1 MDTTNIRF
9 DKSSKDLLEN
19 IQILSNHFNTS
30 DTNKNNINNLFK
42 LIESSNKLLYSY
54 VGVMCKK
61 IRDYLNENKK
71 TVLLHDDH
79 SIDFN
84 PNIKDFDTK
93 QFEKWDK
100 MLLITDEINGF
111 VNLSIQFD
119 NNVSLAFVNE
129 FLNFVNTIS
138 KSTDIYLFYYVITTR
153 NINFTNIDDLKNIIN
168 ASISEFEDDIYINCN
183 TKFSLEEKFNI
194 INYYYEIFF
203 INSKSDNLLY
213 KIWGTEDEYNT
224 KKKET
229 KKLPDNFDIF
239 GKLFNNNTLG
249 KCDFGD
255 LNNAEDGDVGDILKN
270 AMMNMFS
277 GLGGLGGLGGLD
289 KINKE
294 EDSDGDLD
302 EDPDPDVQAIEKLID
317 NISDNGH
324 FSNKNDDH
332 IDDID

>member
-1 MDTTNIRF
+1 MDSSNIIL
-9 DKSSKDLLEN
+9 DTSSKDLLEN

-30 DTNKNNINNLFK
+30 DSNKNNINNLFK

-54 VGVMCKK
+54 AGIMCKK
-61 IRDYLNENKK
+61 IYDFLHVNKK
-71 TVLLHDDH
+71 TTLLHDDYY
-79 SIDFN
+79 IEIN
-84 PNIKDFDTK
+84 PNIKELTTE
-93 QFEKWDK
+93 QFQNWNKL
-100 MLLITDEINGF
+100 LLIKDEINGF
-111 VNLSIQFD
+111 VNLNIQFS
-119 NNVSLAFVNE
+119 NNVTHEFVNE
-129 FLNFVNTIS
+129 FVNYINSIS
-138 KSTDIYLFYYVITTR
+138 ITTDILLFYYVITTR
-153 NINFTNIDDLKNIIN
+153 TIDFTNIDTLKNIIN
-168 ASISEFEDDIYINCN
+168 ASASEFEDDIYINCN
-183 TKFSLEEKFNI
+183 VKFSLEEELNI
-194 INYYYEIFF
+194 INYYYEIF
-203 INSKSDNLLY
+203 IQNKKSDNVLY

-229 KKLPDNFDIF
+229 KKLPNNFDIF

-249 KCDFGD
+249 KCDFSD
-255 LNNAEDGDVGDILKN
+255 LNNAEEGDVGDILKN

-277 GLGGLGGLGGLD
+277 GLGGLGGLD